1 MDLHIVKS
9 GEFFLLRSKLSK
21 HPNLSVLAKKK
32 VDTEIIEEDTKEVA
46 KKRQCLQAYK
56 KWI

>member
-46 KKRQCLQAYK
+46 KKRQCL
-56 KWI
+56 